1 MKSLNLAVIVSSAVL
16 MVSGAVHAADTYKN
30 NAHNQNF
37 MSKRPYAQTLP
48 DSAYQKSDEFEG
60 ATLVR
65 GEVEA
70 EERALNKNIQLQ
82 RMNQLSK
89 RPY

>member
-1 MKSLNLAVIVSSAVL
+1 MKNLNLAVLVSSAVFML
-16 MVSGAVHAADTYKN
+16 SGVASAEDTYKN
-30 NAHNQNF
+30 QHHQNL
-37 MSKRPYAQTLP
+37 SKRPYSQPLP
-48 DSAYQKSDEFEG
+48 DSAYQKSSEFEG

-65 GEVEA
+65 GELSEQETIANQHQQVM
-70 EERALNKNIQLQ
+70 

>member
-1 MKSLNLAVIVSSAVL
+1 MKSLNLAVVSTAVL
-16 MVSGAVHAADTYKN
+16 MLAGVAHADTYTKN
-30 NAHNQNF
+30 TYHQNL
-37 MSKRPYAQTLP
+37 SKRPYHQPVAE
-48 DSAYQKSDEFEG
+48 SANQKANEFEG

-65 GEVEA
+65 GELSEEEA
-70 EERALNKNIQLQ
+70 AANKHQQVL

>member
-1 MKSLNLAVIVSSAVL
+1 MKSSNLAVIISTAALMLASA
-16 MVSGAVHAADTYKN
+16 ANAEDTYRKSV
-30 NAHNQNF
+30 HNQNL
-37 MSKRPYAQTLP
+37 SKRPYHQPLP
-48 DSAYQKSDEFEG
+48 DSAYQKSNEFEG

-65 GEVEA
+65 GELS
-70 EERALNKNIQLQ
+70 EEQIAVNKNQHVM

>member
-16 MVSGAVHAADTYKN
+16 MLSGVAYAEDTYKN
-30 NAHNQNF
+30 SHHQNL
-37 MSKRPYAQTLP
+37 SKRPYSQPLP
-48 DSAYQKSDEFEG
+48 DSAYQKTGEFEG

-65 GEVEA
+65 GELSEQELTA
-70 EERALNKNIQLQ
+70 NKHQQVMRL
-82 RMNQLSK
+82 NQLSK

>member
-1 MKSLNLAVIVSSAVL
+1 MKSLNLAVIVSTAAL
-16 MVSGAVHAADTYKN
+16 LVSGVAFAEDAYKKN
-30 NAHNQNF
+30 VHNQNN
-37 MSKRPYAQTLP
+37 MSKRPYAQPLP
-48 DSAYQKSDEFEG
+48 ESAYQKSNEFEG

-65 GEVEA
+65 GDGESDETT
-70 EERALNKNIQLQ
+70 LNKNSQLQ

>member
-1 MKSLNLAVIVSSAVL
+1 MKSLNLAVVSTAVL
-16 MVSGAVHAADTYKN
+16 ILSGVAHADTYIKYT
-30 NAHNQNF
+30 HHQNL
-37 MSKRPYAQTLP
+37 SKRPYHQPVAE
-48 DSAYQKSDEFEG
+48 SANQKANEFEG

-65 GEVEA
+65 SELS
-70 EERALNKNIQLQ
+70 EEETAANKHQQVL

>member
-1 MKSLNLAVIVSSAVL
+1 MKSLNLAVIISTAAL
-16 MVSGAVHAADTYKN
+16 MLAGVANAADTYTKN
-30 NAHNQNF
+30 VHNQNNL
-37 MSKRPYAQTLP
+37 SKRPYSQPLP
-48 DSAYQKSDEFEG
+48 DSAYQKGNEFEG

-65 GEVEA
+65 GELS
-70 EERALNKNIQLQ
+70 EEEVTANQHKQVM

>member
-16 MVSGAVHAADTYKN
+16 LVSGAVHAEDAYKKN
-30 NAHNQNF
+30 VHNQNN
-37 MSKRPYAQTLP
+37 MSKRPYAQPLP
-48 DSAYQKSDEFEG
+48 ESAYQKSNEFEG

-65 GEVEA
+65 GDGEA
-70 EERALNKNIQLQ
+70 DDSALGTNKQVQ

>member
-1 MKSLNLAVIVSSAVL
+1 MKSLNLAVIVSSVVL
-16 MVSGAVHAADTYKN
+16 LASGAVHAKDEYTKN
-30 NAHNQNF
+30 IHHQNL
-37 MSKRPYAQTLP
+37 SKRPYHQPVVDSSAQK
-48 DSAYQKSDEFEG
+48 ANEFEG

-65 GEVEA
+65 GELSEDEA
-70 EERALNKNIQLQ
+70 AANKHQQTL

>member
-1 MKSLNLAVIVSSAVL
+1 MKSLNLAVLVSTAVL
-16 MVSGAVHAADTYKN
+16 MVSGAAVAEDTYNKN
-30 NAHNQNF
+30 SHHQNF
-37 MSKRPYAQTLP
+37 SKRTYHQPLP
-48 DSAYQKSDEFEG
+48 DSAYQKSNEFEG

-65 GEVEA
+65 GELSEEEA
-70 EERALNKNIQLQ
+70 AVNKNNQVL